1 MNIAV
6 INFSGNVGK
15 STIARHLLAPRIRDA
30 KVIAIESI
38 NADDGAQETDEKLRG
53 RQFSELQSRLLSG
66 DNVVVDVGA
75 SNVESFVA
83 LMSEFDGS
91 HDDFDLFVVPVVSAE
106 KQQRDT
112 VATLLNLADMG
123 ISPERI
129 VVIFNQVD
137 RVLGFQENQFGSIF
151 GFYDRY
157 RSFRL
162 DRDAVLYQSDVYK
175 YAADAGRSMH
185 DVLTDPTDYKSAIA
199 KTPAGTEK
207 NRLVALLG
215 LRRLASRVNAE
226 LDAVF
231 EAIVRPAVAVVADA
245 RDE

>member
-53 RQFSELQSRLLSG
+53 RQFSELQARLLSG

-106 KQQRDT
+106 IW
-112 VATLLNLADMG
+112 V
-123 ISPERI
+123 
-129 VVIFNQVD
+129 
-137 RVLGFQENQFGSIF
+137 SIA
-151 GFYDRY
+151 RESSWSSI
-157 RSFRL
+157 RSIEC
-162 DRDAVLYQSDVYK
+162 SDSRK
-175 YAADAGRSMH
+175 AN
-185 DVLTDPTDYKSAIA
+185 SA
-199 KTPAGTEK
+199 
-207 NRLVALLG
+207 RF
-215 LRRLASRVNAE
+215 LASMTTTVRSAW
-226 LDAVF
+226 
-231 EAIVRPAVAVVADA
+231 IVTQLSIKATFISTPLMLAAACTTC
-245 RDE
+245 

>member
-30 KVIAIESI
+30 KLIAIESI
-38 NADDGAQETDEKLRG
+38 NADDGAQATDEKLRG
-53 RQFSELQSRLLSG
+53 RQFAELQTRLLSG

-112 VATLLNLADMG
+112 VATLLNLTDMG
-123 ISPERI
+123 IDRERI
-129 VVIFNQVD
+129 VVVFNQVD
-137 RVLGFQENQFGSIF
+137 RQLGFQESEFSSIF
-151 GFYDRY
+151 GFYDQGH
-157 RSFRL
+157 SFRL
-162 DRDAVLYQSDVYK
+162 DRDAILYQSDVYK
-175 YAADAGRSMH
+175 YAADAGRSLH
-185 DVLTDPTDYKSAIA
+185 DVLTDPTDFKAAIA
-199 KTPAGTEK
+199 ITPPGAEK

-215 LRRLASRVNAE
+215 LRRLALRVNAE

-231 EAIVRPAVAVVADA
+231 ESIVRPAVAIVADA
-245 RDE
+245 DNE

>member
-15 STIARHLLAPRIRDA
+15 STIARHLLAPRVRDA
-30 KVIAIESI
+30 KVIAVESI
-38 NADDGAQETDEKLRG
+38 NADDGAQETDEKFRG
-53 RQFSELQSRLLSG
+53 RQFSELQARLLSG

-83 LMSEFDGS
+83 LMSEYDGS

-112 VATLLNLADMG
+112 VATLLNLANMG
-123 ISPERI
+123 IAREKI
-129 VVIFNQVD
+129 VVVFNQVD
-137 RVLGFQENQFGSIF
+137 RVLGFQESQFSSIF
-151 GFYDRY
+151 SFYNLK

-175 YAADAGRSMH
+175 YAAEAGRSM
-185 DVLTDPTDYKSAIA
+185 DAVLTDPTDYKSAIA
-199 KTPAGTEK
+199 ETPASSEK

-215 LRRLASRVNAE
+215 LRRLALRVNAE

-231 EAIVRPAVAVVADA
+231 EAIVRPAMTIAVGA